1 MLHRLL
7 TTRAQAAGCQKSS
20 IKAAAMQ
27 HWSKW
32 LCPGRRSLQN
42 LYKQAW
48 FPMGD
53 LLAGDFT
60 TSPQKNRGSIV
71 HIGGHNTRG
80 SSMHCQPCQ
89 PCRQF
94 NNNEAAFLSIS
105 EPLCTNKTQKMSIV
119 TAAAASNG
127 SRGLGGL
134 GRKKSGSKS
143 KVHWVCENCGESYSQ
158 WWGECKNCKEMNT
171 LKQFT
176 EHLST
181 AGKGGGAAAR
191 AVEHLGAGSVMNV
204 VQSKSDGEPNSQK
217 AGGRAWLANVGGGP
231 QRLSDI
237 AKGRSQLHWRLP
249 LPGETGR
256 EFSRVLGGGLV
267 PGSLILVGGDPGVGK
282 STLLLQV
289 AGLIAEGSET
299 HSPGPVLYVSGEESV
314 EQISSRADRLNI
326 RSHDLFLF
334 SATDLE
340 LVLEAIR
347 EVGPKAVILD
357 SIQTVYLAEA
367 TGSAGS
373 VSQVRECAT
382 AMLRAAKQTGIPIF
396 LVGHVTKSGDI
407 AGPKILEHVVDV
419 VLYMEG
425 ERLQSH
431 RLLRVV
437 KNRYGSTDEV
447 GVFSMVEGGMEAV
460 ASPSELFLSARD
472 ADTKNGAAAAVA
484 VTMEGSRPILLEVQA
499 LCSSV
504 GQQPGRRTANGVDG
518 QRLSLLLAVLM
529 KQASL
534 KLGNQDVFINVV
546 GGLQLREPAADV
558 AIAVAICSSYLEKPV
573 DRNMAFIGEIGLGG
587 ELRLVGNM
595 ERRLAEAFKLGFKS
609 CVVPKLSV
617 KTLKGS
623 LSESLVTIPC
633 SDIKEVIKHLF
644 L

>member
-1 MLHRLL
+1 MSRDGTPVLHSDCLTEQGRYAWSSGDCHALNVKLHLL
-7 TTRAQAAGCQKSS
+7 TEGFFTGCQKSS

-32 LCPGRRSLQN
+32 LCPGSKSLQN

-48 FPMGD
+48 CPMGD

-80 SSMHCQPCQ
+80 SSMHCKPCR

-105 EPLCTNKTQKMSIV
+105 ELLCTNKTQKMSIV

-249 LPGETGR
+249 LY
-256 EFSRVLGGGLV
+256 
-267 PGSLILVGGDPGVGK
+267 D
-282 STLLLQV
+282 LL
-289 AGLIAEGSET
+289 S
-299 HSPGPVLYVSGEESV
+299 
-314 EQISSRADRLNI
+314 
-326 RSHDLFLF
+326 
-334 SATDLE
+334 
-340 LVLEAIR
+340 
-347 EVGPKAVILD
+347 
-357 SIQTVYLAEA
+357 
-367 TGSAGS
+367 
-373 VSQVRECAT
+373 
-382 AMLRAAKQTGIPIF
+382 
-396 LVGHVTKSGDI
+396 
-407 AGPKILEHVVDV
+407 
-419 VLYMEG
+419 
-425 ERLQSH
+425 
-431 RLLRVV
+431 
-437 KNRYGSTDEV
+437 
-447 GVFSMVEGGMEAV
+447 VFSSPFLNGGWV
-460 ASPSELFLSARD
+460 P
-472 ADTKNGAAAAVA
+472 
-484 VTMEGSRPILLEVQA
+484 RP
-499 LCSSV
+499 
-504 GQQPGRRTANGVDG
+504 
-518 QRLSLLLAVLM
+518 
-529 KQASL
+529 
-534 KLGNQDVFINVV
+534 
-546 GGLQLREPAADV
+546 
-558 AIAVAICSSYLEKPV
+558 
-573 DRNMAFIGEIGLGG
+573 
-587 ELRLVGNM
+587 
-595 ERRLAEAFKLGFKS
+595 
-609 CVVPKLSV
+609 
-617 KTLKGS
+617 
-623 LSESLVTIPC
+623 
-633 SDIKEVIKHLF
+633 
-644 L
+644 